1 MEIQALRRR
10 DQLLVGFTLFSMFF
24 GAGNLIFPPQ
34 LGAQAGVDTW
44 FAMAGLAVSAVFL
57 PILGVIAVVR
67 AGSLTELASRVHP
80 AFATVFTVLIY
91 LSIGPCLAIPR
102 TASTSF
108 EMAVPPF
115 LPSGTPT
122 MWFQFGYSL
131 LFFAAA
137 FLVALQPEKL
147 TGRLGKFLCP
157 MLLLLVGAMFVGS
170 LVHPVGTY
178 GPTLPPYDQIPAVQG
193 FLTGYQTMDT
203 IAALNFGIVIVM
215 NIRALGV
222 TDQGSVLRA
231 TVRAGGIATVLFL
244 AVYSMLAHI
253 GALSGAAFPGMTNGA
268 VTLTNLVGAIFGHW
282 GTVILAAIF
291 FIACF
296 NTCVGL
302 ISSCSAYFHTL
313 VQSTGSG
320 MGGLLCSAQ
329 HGHLQCRPGPDF
341 EDLRAHFEHPLSSGY
356 RADPAVLPAPVHS
369 ALFRHLSC
377 WDRLYQCSQHPV
389 CRPGSGAEHS
399 GAGPDFEGCPS
410 VWNGPGL
417 GPSGFGRS
425 AAGSPALC
433 DTALQGEGLTLA
445 FSAQEAYHKENK
457 MGARKRA
464 ERKLCASTGDL
475 IWVMPTEGDL
485 CPADAAGLCSHWGA
499 GPRFRFHRETT
510 GGSNMKLQTEHLKLY
525 AVTDR
530 SWLGERTLARQ
541 VEESLAGGAT
551 MVQLREKGMDRE
563 TLRRE
568 ALEIRAVCRRYGVPF
583 LINDAAEL
591 AAEVGADGVHVG
603 QQDMSPRQ
611 ARAILGPDGIVG
623 VSAHTVEEAR
633 AAQAEGADYLG
644 VGAVFVTGT
653 KENTTPVDYET
664 LKEICAAV
672 DIPVVA
678 IGGVGRNN
686 LSSLAGSGIQGVAVV
701 SALYAQPDVRAAARS
716 LRSQVEE
723 MLRG

>member
-157 MLLLLVGAMFVGS
+157 VLLLLVGAMFVGS

-231 TVRAGGIATVLFL
+231 TVR
-244 AVYSMLAHI
+244 
-253 GALSGAAFPGMTNGA
+253 PE
-268 VTLTNLVGAIFGHW
+268 
-282 GTVILAAIF
+282 
-291 FIACF
+291 
-296 NTCVGL
+296 
-302 ISSCSAYFHTL
+302 
-313 VQSTGSG
+313 GS
-320 MGGLLCSAQ
+320 
-329 HGHLQCRPGPDF
+329 P
-341 EDLRAHFEHPLSSGY
+341 
-356 RADPAVLPAPVHS
+356 
-369 ALFRHLSC
+369 
-377 WDRLYQCSQHPV
+377 QCS
-389 CRPGSGAEHS
+389 S
-399 GAGPDFEGCPS
+399 
-410 VWNGPGL
+410 W
-417 GPSGFGRS
+417 RS
-425 AAGSPALC
+425 TPC
-433 DTALQGEGLTLA
+433 WPTL
-445 FSAQEAYHKENK
+445 E
-457 MGARKRA
+457 
-464 ERKLCASTGDL
+464 
-475 IWVMPTEGDL
+475 P
-485 CPADAAGLCSHWGA
+485 CPARLFPA
-499 GPRFRFHRETT
+499 
-510 GGSNMKLQTEHLKLY
+510 
-525 AVTDR
+525 
-530 SWLGERTLARQ
+530 
-541 VEESLAGGAT
+541 
-551 MVQLREKGMDRE
+551 
-563 TLRRE
+563 
-568 ALEIRAVCRRYGVPF
+568 
-583 LINDAAEL
+583 
-591 AAEVGADGVHVG
+591 
-603 QQDMSPRQ
+603 
-611 ARAILGPDGIVG
+611 
-623 VSAHTVEEAR
+623 
-633 AAQAEGADYLG
+633 
-644 VGAVFVTGT
+644 
-653 KENTTPVDYET
+653 
-664 LKEICAAV
+664 
-672 DIPVVA
+672 
-678 IGGVGRNN
+678 
-686 LSSLAGSGIQGVAVV
+686 
-701 SALYAQPDVRAAARS
+701 
-716 LRSQVEE
+716 
-723 MLRG
+723 